1 MTPAGSAVDRTFRSL
16 RSRNYRLYF
25 FGQIISLTGTWM
37 QSVGQAW
44 LVLELTG
51 SGVALGI
58 VTALQ
63 FLPILLAGAWGGV
76 VADRVDK
83 RKVIIATQTAAAV
96 LALALGLLTV
106 TGAVRLW
113 MVYALAFGL
122 GLVNLVDMP
131 TRQSFVFEM
140 VGKEDVTNAVS
151 LNSVV
156 VNASRVVGPA
166 VAGLLIATVGI
177 GICFLVN
184 GASYVAVIAGLHLM
198 DPARLQDQPRAPR
211 ARGQLREGLRYVWR
225 TSELRTPILLMA
237 AVGTIAYNFSVLFP
251 LLVRS
256 TFGRG
261 AGAYGT
267 LFSLMGVGA
276 VLGGLVVAAR
286 SRATASL
293 LVGSTIAL
301 GALLWLSAL
310 APSFWLEM
318 IAVVPVGAASTAFIA
333 TSNAMLQLHSA
344 PQMRGRVMALF
355 TVVFLG
361 TTPIGAPIVGWI
373 AQGFGP
379 RAGLASGATTTLLA
393 GFVALVVLAR
403 RRKGSKGVVQGRPM
417 TDEGAQAVTAA

>member
-16 RSRNYRLYF
+16 RTRNYRLYF

-76 VADRVDK
+76 VADRGDK
-83 RKVIIATQTAAAV
+83 RKVILATQTAAAV

-113 MVYALAFGL
+113 MVYALALGL

-184 GASYVAVIAGLHLM
+184 AASYVAVIAGLHLM
-198 DPARLQDQPRAPR
+198 DPAKLQDQPRAPR
-211 ARGQLREGLRYVWR
+211 ERGQLREGLRYVWR

-286 SRATASL
+286 SRATAFL

-301 GALLWLSAL
+301 GALLWLGAL
-310 APSFWLEM
+310 APTFWLEM

-361 TTPIGAPIVGWI
+361 TTPIGAPVVGWI

-379 RAGLASGATTTLLA
+379 RAGLAFGATTTLLA
-393 GFVALVVLAR
+393 GVVALVVLAR
-403 RRKGSKGVVQGRPM
+403 RRKVSKRVVRGRPM
-417 TDEGAQAVTAA
+417 TAEDAQAVTAA

>member
-333 TSNAMLQLHSA
+333 TANAMLQLHSA